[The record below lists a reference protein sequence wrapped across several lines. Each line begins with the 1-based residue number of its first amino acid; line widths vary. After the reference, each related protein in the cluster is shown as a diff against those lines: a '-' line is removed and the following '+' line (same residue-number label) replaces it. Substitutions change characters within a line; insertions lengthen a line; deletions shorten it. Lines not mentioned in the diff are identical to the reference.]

1 MKCLLIADS
10 SADVKFVWADAAFA
24 ARLHRAAGGVDAS
37 PEQEVPAALDMD
49 SLVYRMFAPL
59 VASAT
64 VLETELE
71 DSYASFE
78 CLGDGRY
85 ALRRFGDLLYVAV
98 SACAAPH
105 GAETDLAR
113 DIFALRRL
121 VEFRF
126 GLACHDSELLR
137 KALKPPGLEKRRRVW
152 AELDATLSALARLRD
167 TEQGFLVEAVERI
180 ASPQLA
186 EGCLERLEKVVIA
199 ANAVP
204 EREREGEE
212 VVHAFILVHTKL
224 LAFYSARNA
233 GVLAPSDLLLLILV
247 AQKMFPRREEGNG
260 AASEG
265 ASTPTAAADKNENG
279 RKAEPRATLGNFGG
293 GKGRQQPPGRRPG
306 GRAPGNGGDAETGRC
321 PGKAEFEFVRS
332 EAVNPRSQSPSRFSQ
347 NTSSEEDFQM
357 ALESVA
363 DETVLAELTEGGCR
377 SGGSST
383 LAASSVPFVFGLE
396 AQRVAVSVGAGHCE
410 DDNDDDKL
418 PKRVFLET
426 GGRESYSPFT
436 PHNLYCYEVHPG
448 ITLSLL
454 SRGPSS
460 RLAAPMS
467 SLLDYFVSVEK
478 IFDEGIRPRLKD
490 DMDRKMKQIV
500 DCQKIGRSQTT
511 SLQEVWQLFK
521 RKLLVKSSETL
532 DVDCLTSACRTIQKF
547 LCKAFSV
554 LYLLDTPS
562 ARMYRSLEEIALQ
575 SMRKK
580 LEDYKDF
587 LLVKSARNITM
598 AAYLEKFPGLVHFL
612 YMDRAL
618 GLLVAPALLT
628 EGGSELGHGAIAAVV
643 RDLVWWFVSFARRM
657 LRHGY
662 NSIALRKGDFVCS
675 YFLWFRDTGGKSLAA
690 PDLKADVEEGPAGQP
705 VGVLAGDSYRRL
717 MWLSARRRQEEVR
730 CYEMVA
736 LHLAV
741 VPAECIAQQCQQLV
755 KTLWEPPGLPLL

>member
-85 ALRRFGDLLYVAV
+85 RAAALRGPPLVAV

-265 ASTPTAAADKNENG
+265 ASTPTAAADKH
-279 RKAEPRATLGNFGG
+279 
-293 GKGRQQPPGRRPG
+293 
-306 GRAPGNGGDAETGRC
+306 
-321 PGKAEFEFVRS
+321 FVRS

-532 DVDCLTSACRTIQKF
+532 DVDCLTSACRTIQKY